1 MEENRYVDVPVLLL
15 DNFNEDSFMLYESMR
30 KSGFKGLVLTLGD
43 DGYLPEDVYSI
54 YTCFLGNKDCGRPR
68 YFDEIAVPDYW
79 EIKSS
84 NTSGQIFDLNK
95 ERGKIFYQKP
105 TNKRQVKV
113 VDWYDENHVCRL
125 SEHYNNKG
133 NIYART
139 IFNKKSQ
146 LVSRTY
152 FDVLENEIVVENYV
166 THDITV
172 NYMDKVFNFH
182 DKVSFILFVFDVL
195 GIKPK
200 RLYYNSLGIPFM
212 VSEAL
217 DENVKQ
223 DVLFWQEG
231 YRDDIPGNMQ
241 FILDDHSKRTN
252 EIVVQKKES
261 YEKLIELGVN
271 KDMVH
276 TLGYVYDFKRENQ
289 HSNRVLICTNSD
301 HIERLQ
307 EIIYAA
313 PDMEYHI
320 CALTEMSSKLMDFNR
335 FSNVTLY
342 PACKSKDIEQL
353 FDSCDYYLDINHE
366 GEIVDAVKEA
376 FLHNMLILG
385 FKEVAHNVRYTLNE
399 FLFQSNE
406 YMDLVKILLDSTK
419 LDLYLSKQR
428 TKAMSQSII
437 DYQIY

>member
-1 MEENRYVDVPVLLL
+1 M
-15 DNFNEDSFMLYESMR
+15 
-30 KSGFKGLVLTLGD
+30 
-43 DGYLPEDVYSI
+43 
-54 YTCFLGNKDCGRPR
+54 
-68 YFDEIAVPDYW
+68 
-79 EIKSS
+79 
-84 NTSGQIFDLNK
+84 
-95 ERGKIFYQKP
+95 
-105 TNKRQVKV
+105 
-113 VDWYDENHVCRL
+113 
-125 SEHYNNKG
+125 
-133 NIYART
+133 
-139 IFNKKSQ
+139 
-146 LVSRTY
+146 
-152 FDVLENEIVVENYV
+152 
-166 THDITV
+166 
-172 NYMDKVFNFH
+172 
-182 DKVSFILFVFDVL
+182 
-195 GIKPK
+195 
-200 RLYYNSLGIPFM
+200 
-212 VSEAL
+212 
-217 DENVKQ
+217 
-223 DVLFWQEG
+223 
-231 YRDDIPGNMQ
+231 
-241 FILDDHSKRTN
+241 
-252 EIVVQKKES
+252 
-261 YEKLIELGVN
+261 IELGVN
-271 KDMVH
+271 KDMIH
-276 TLGYVYDFKRENQ
+276 SLGYVYDFKRENQ

>member
-43 DGYLPEDVYSI
+43 DGYLPKDVYSI
-54 YTCFLGNKDCGRPR
+54 YTCFLGNKDSGRPR
-68 YFDEIAVPDYW
+68 YFDEIVVPDYW

-139 IFNKKSQ
+139 IFNKKAQ

-152 FDVLENEIVVENYV
+152 FDLYENEIVVENYV

-200 RLYYNSLGIPFM
+200 RLYYNSLGVPFM

-217 DENVKQ
+217 EENGKQ

-231 YRDDIPGNMQ
+231 YREDIPGNMQ
-241 FILDDHSKRTN
+241 FILDGHSKRTN

-261 YEKLIELGVN
+261 YEKLVELGVN

-276 TLGYVYDFKRENQ
+276 SLGYVYDFKRENQ

-335 FSNVTLY
+335 FSNVMLY
-342 PACKSKDIEQL
+342 PACKNKDIEQL
-353 FDSCDYYLDINHE
+353 FNSCDYYLDINHE

-385 FKEVAHNVRYTLNE
+385 FKEVAHNARYTLNE
-399 FLFQSNE
+399 LLFQSNE
-406 YMDLVKILLDSTK
+406 YIDLVNVLLDTTK

-428 TKAMSQSII
+428 MKAMSQSII

>member
-1 MEENRYVDVPVLLL
+1 MEKNCYVEMPVLLL
-15 DNFNEDSFMLYESMR
+15 DTFNEDSFMLYQSMK
-30 KSGFKGLVLTLGD
+30 KSGFKGLVLTLSD
-43 DGYLPEDVYSI
+43 DGYLPNDVYSV
-54 YTCFLGNKDCGRPR
+54 YTCFLGQTDCGRPR
-68 YFDEIAVPDYW
+68 YFNEIIVPDYW

-84 NTSGQIFDLNK
+84 NSSGQILDLNK

-105 TNKRQVKV
+105 TNQRHVKV

-133 NIYART
+133 SLYART
-139 IFNKKSQ
+139 VFNKKAE
-146 LVSRTY
+146 LVSRSY
-152 FDVLENEIVVENYV
+152 FNEEEKEIIVENYV

-172 NYMDKVFNFH
+172 NYLNKIFNFH
-182 DKVSFILFVFDVL
+182 DKVDFILFVFDVL
-195 GIKPK
+195 GIKPN

-212 VSEAL
+212 VSEVL
-217 DENVKQ
+217 EENGKQ

-231 YRDDIPGNMQ
+231 YREDVPGNMQ
-241 FILDDHSKRTN
+241 FILDGYSKRTK

-261 YEKLIELGVN
+261 YEKLIELGADSN
-271 KDMVH
+271 IVH
-276 TLGYVYDFKRENQ
+276 SLGYVYDFKRENT
-289 HSNRVLICTNSD
+289 HSNCVLICTNSD

-313 PDMEYHI
+313 PNMEYHI

-335 FSNVTLY
+335 FSNVKLY
-342 PACKSKDIEQL
+342 PACKSKDIEKL
-353 FDSCDYYLDINHE
+353 FNSCDYYLDINHE

-399 FLFQSNE
+399 FLFNSNE
-406 YMDLVKILLDSTK
+406 YMDLVNVLLDTSK

-428 TKAMSQSII
+428 MKAMSQSVN